1 MQTPHLNC
9 LPCFSSNF
17 LWGQSDP
24 NVHESSGELS
34 ESHDKKCFFTA
45 CNREIYSKPHLACFF
60 SSLCLLL
67 TVIKEFSIDLTL
79 NSCNIMMDIQTNS
92 SSRIRYT
99 LHSLV
104 PTLPIMP
111 RELWQFG
118 QRFGCG
124 MLVAASLELLSSEKD
139 EEVWLHTSFLWMVQF
154 PNIGSCFS
162 DIGVFI
168 SRENVQESKKIR
180 IFNRA
185 GRFKQHVGSCFQYWR
200 DKEEQKKQ
208 YSDSTIH
215 EVGKS
220 FLPSTQLLS

>member
-1 MQTPHLNC
+1 MRPKRPECARVVGGTVRITWQK
-9 LPCFSSNF
+9 
-17 LWGQSDP
+17 
-24 NVHESSGELS
+24 V
-34 ESHDKKCFFTA
+34 FFYFIDMMPATERFTV
-45 CNREIYSKPHLACFF
+45 NHIWHVFF

-124 MLVAASLELLSSEKD
+124 MLVAASLELLSSEKG

-162 DIGVFI
+162 NIGVFI
-168 SRENVQESKKIR
+168 CLTWECARN
-180 IFNRA
+180 
-185 GRFKQHVGSCFQYWR
+185 
-200 DKEEQKKQ
+200 QKVVVW
-208 YSDSTIH
+208 H
-215 EVGKS
+215 
-220 FLPSTQLLS
+220 F